1 MAVEEVIVKIKANE
15 GDYSIEETT
24 PSGWIDMFRKFAA
37 HDPLFLGVQ
46 IGQNLDEGILFKF
59 EIE

>member
-1 MAVEEVIVKIKANE
+1 MAAEEVLVKLKDHN
-15 GDYSIEETT
+15 GGYVIEKTD
-24 PSGWIDMFRKFAA
+24 PPGWLDMFRKFAA
-37 HDPLFLGVQ
+37 SDPLFLGVE